1 MLRSIKWK
9 EILLLHSK
17 KNTITD
23 SLSVPDVVCNFL
35 LLDMKKLFTKFLS
48 LFFSLC
54 VIGITCSRAS
64 SPVKNCGIST
74 VLPNRYD
81 VYGTFHFYSIC
92 IMKQLVPFLL
102 AGMLA
107 CPVLAQHQQYSA
119 LQPEFIVSPS
129 ALQYHSQNVALPTE
143 STLDTLDQ
151 YLKRSTGL
159 TVYPYAVQGDAGVI
173 NLPITGTNNAYA
185 FLGNTYDFSGTATV
199 RSVLVLYNSK
209 LIQGTP
215 DTFTAAVFSVNDHGL
230 PIAQLGMQQFSTDII
245 DTNSA
250 QPVFTAIDFETPV
263 PVSSSF
269 AVMVQTI
276 DASQGA
282 DLDFVFIYSNQQGDG
297 RGENRACAIGT
308 NDQGQP
314 FSTHLANIFSGDAGS
329 IDIDPIIIPVLET
342 STTGVDDYITLN
354 GLTLKG
360 AFPSPASNNTSIQF
374 AIDKPASVEI
384 NIIDMTG
391 RVVSTVRQNA
401 MEAGNHALDL
411 DLRTLPTGSYM
422 YTVSTGTAHVAGK
435 LTVTK

>member
-1 MLRSIKWK
+1 
-9 EILLLHSK
+9 
-17 KNTITD
+17 
-23 SLSVPDVVCNFL
+23 
-35 LLDMKKLFTKFLS
+35 
-48 LFFSLC
+48 
-54 VIGITCSRAS
+54 
-64 SPVKNCGIST
+64 
-74 VLPNRYD
+74 
-81 VYGTFHFYSIC
+81 
-92 IMKQLVPFLL
+92 MKQLVPFLL

-107 CPVLAQHQQYSA
+107 CPLVAQHQQYSA

-129 ALQYHSQNVALPTE
+129 ALQHHSQNVALPTE

-151 YLKRSTGL
+151 YLRRSTGL
-159 TVYPYAVQGDAGVI
+159 TVYPYAVQGDNGVI
-173 NLPITGTNNAYA
+173 NLPITGTNNAYV
-185 FLGNTYDFSGTATV
+185 FLGNKYDFSGTATV

-215 DTFTAAVFSVNDHGL
+215 DTFMASIFSMNDHAL
-230 PIAQLGMQQFSTDII
+230 PIAQLGMQTFSTDII

-250 QPVFTAIDFETPV
+250 QPVFTIIDFETPV
-263 PVSSSF
+263 PVSSDF

-282 DLDFVFIYSNQQGDG
+282 DLDLVFIYSNQQGDG
-297 RGENRACAIGT
+297 QGEKRACILAT

-314 FSTHLANIFSGDAGS
+314 FSADLADLFNTDAGA

-342 STTGVDDYITLN
+342 NTTGVDDYLTLN

-360 AFPSPASNNTSIQF
+360 AFPSPASNSTSVQF
-374 AIDKPASVEI
+374 ALDKPASVEI

-391 RVVSTVRQNA
+391 RVVSTVRQSS

-422 YTVSTGTAHVAGK
+422 YTLSTGTAHVAGK